1 MLEWPLSFSPLLIL
15 FVLISGCGVKGDP
28 SVKNSEPRPSI
39 LKNYPEI
46 KINEKDEK
54 LQPTF

>member
-1 MLEWPLSFSPLLIL
+1 MIL
-15 FVLISGCGVKGDP
+15 FILICGCGVKGDP
-28 SVKNSEPRPSI
+28 SVKKSEPRPSI
-39 LKNYPEI
+39 LQNYPEI